1 MPFHR
6 RSNLRP
12 VHSIKH
18 VIDIQA
24 GLALGTTET
33 QNLASAVDDPVLS
46 DVDEVQTGCSINSI
60 YLTLEA
66 LATSSSALSNFYMIL
81 WKNPGGNLSV
91 PAPNTVGSSNNK
103 RFVIHQEMIMFQLQT
118 GSNPRNVFKGV
129 LSLPKGFRRFGPN
142 DKLNLTVLAPGVNVN
157 YCLQCI
163 YKEYR

>member
-18 VIDIQA
+18 VVDIQA
-24 GLALGTTET
+24 GLALGVTET

-81 WKNPGGNLSV
+81 WKNPGGNLTV
-91 PAPNTVGSSNNK
+91 PAPNTVGSNNNK

-129 LSLPKGFRRFGPN
+129 ISLPKGFRRFGPN
-142 DKLNLTVLAPGVNVN
+142 DKLNLTVLAPGVNTN

>member
-24 GLALGTTET
+24 GFALGTTET

-91 PAPNTVGSSNNK
+91 PVPNTVGSSNNK